1 MKPRVSLKIQ
11 DIDGDGHDE
20 VILRNEWLYGVV
32 SPARG
37 ARLIYLFAR
46 TPRGG
51 ALVVGN
57 PTDDWNFQEDLNRY
71 MDTPSNHPGA
81 LADAGHVHDR
91 YRSTFVEVGDS
102 VLVELTNVEA
112 GSPLLGTTKTFL
124 LSPGTPALLVRYRVP
139 ENAGDLET
147 DVCLSPDYY
156 RLLRRGRQ
164 TVEPVEGGRRRG
176 YRNGDV
182 GVWVCLAADEETSWG
197 EPAFGEVGHG
207 FVLRVVARA
216 RSFNLLLGYGE
227 DDEGG
232 CLRRLEKERETVHR
246 HENAEATI
254 NTTEV
259 AE

>member
-1 MKPRVSLKIQ
+1 MTSRVSLKIQ

-37 ARLIYLFAR
+37 ARLVYLFVR
-46 TPRGG
+46 TPHGG

-91 YRSTFVEVGDS
+91 YRSTFVEVDDA

-112 GSPLLGTTKTFL
+112 ASPLLGTTKTFL
-124 LSPGTPALLVRYRVP
+124 LSPDAPALLARYRIP
-139 ENAGDLET
+139 EGAGALQT

-164 TVEPVEGGRRRG
+164 TVEPVDGGCRRG

-182 GVWVCLAADEETSWG
+182 GVWVCLAPDEETSWG
-197 EPAFGEVGHG
+197 EPASREVGHG
-207 FVLRVVARA
+207 FVLRVVAPA
-216 RSFNLLLGYGE
+216 PSFHLLLGYGE
-227 DDEGG
+227 DDEER
-232 CLRRLEKERETVHR
+232 CLWMLEREREALHR
-246 HENAEATI
+246 HEDAEAAITA
-254 NTTEV
+254 TEV